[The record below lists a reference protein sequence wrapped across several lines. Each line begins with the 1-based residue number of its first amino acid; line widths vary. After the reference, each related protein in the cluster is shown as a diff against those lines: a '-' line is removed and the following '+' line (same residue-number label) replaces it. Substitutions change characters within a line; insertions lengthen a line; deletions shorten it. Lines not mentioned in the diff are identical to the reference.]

1 MNIERKYIK
10 QINESIKE
18 SVADEAA
25 KDNKRNN
32 SIDFDSFGGA
42 IEIFVG
48 EASYGETGIEVSLN
62 GASSGSVDY
71 KINTELSP
79 EDPAFRE
86 LCRKTREDL
95 TAKILPIAQEFDDKI
110 AKVLEEVQAVK

>member
-25 KDNKRNN
+25 KDDRRNN

-48 EASYGETGIEVSLN
+48 EAPYGETGVEVSLN
-62 GASSGSVDY
+62 GVSSGPIDY

-86 LCRKTREDL
+86 LCRKTKEDL
-95 TAKILPIAQEFDDKI
+95 MAKILPIAQEFDDKI
-110 AKVLEEVQAVK
+110 AKLLEEVQAVK